1 MRDYGFGG
9 LRWMLRSVVWA
20 GRPAAALVL
29 GALLLAPDCAPRAA
43 PLLPTEA
50 GAPAGRLLLVQA
62 QPGAPPNVETSI
74 AQLRQRLQI
83 TPAQQPQFEALAAV
97 MRENA
102 QAPAGAAPAS
112 NASAVDALR
121 FAIRSEQQ
129 DLAGMRRLLP
139 ALQALYA
146 TLSPAQRQAAD
157 IAFRQGPGG

>member
-1 MRDYGFGG
+1 LRAAGG
-9 LRWMLRSVVWA
+9 AAVA
-20 GRPAAALVL
+20 GRSRGGGRSPAA
-29 GALLLAPDCAPRAA
+29 GPGAA
-43 PLLPTEA
+43 P
-50 GAPAGRLLLVQA
+50 Q
-62 QPGAPPNVETSI
+62 NVETSI
-74 AQLRQRLQI
+74 TQLRQRLQI

-102 QAPAGAAPAS
+102 QAPAGATPAS
-112 NASAVDALR
+112 TASAVDALR

-157 IAFRQGPGG
+157 TVFRQGPGG